1 MRLILGQLL
10 VGLICSGT
18 TKKLRWCL
26 EPDYMCPYIHGKPSI
41 EFTFFLSTAHSLQTH
56 SLLSLFQHIKRKPS
70 VIDCRWN
77 GLGYF
82 PWIECI
88 NFHFATNVT
97 LLGSSSSRPI
107 PSRTPDLQRKKNN
120 ISMGKNPHFSD
131 NYLLLSTIFN
141 CYLLLLYM
149 NTIHGILMLAVS

>member
-107 PSRTPDLQRKKNN
+107 PSRTPDLQRKK
-120 ISMGKNPHFSD
+120 
-131 NYLLLSTIFN
+131 TIFPWVKIRISQTIIY
-141 CYLLLLYM
+141 CYQQFLTVIYCYCIWIRSM
-149 NTIHGILMLAVS
+149 VFWC